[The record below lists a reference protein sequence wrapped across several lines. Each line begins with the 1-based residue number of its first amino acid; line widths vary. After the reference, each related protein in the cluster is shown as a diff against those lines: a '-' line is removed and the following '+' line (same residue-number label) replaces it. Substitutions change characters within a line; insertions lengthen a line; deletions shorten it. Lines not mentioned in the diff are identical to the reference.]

1 MSEIPLETPES
12 IGIVGPAQ
20 DSLTEGSPTGFS
32 ELDLALVDA
41 LQAAPRAPWTRI
53 GQALGVS
60 ATTAARRFERLRA
73 EGLAWVTA
81 YDAAKTATVAYVEV
95 RCRPRAFDRVS
106 AEVTALPWVF
116 SVDETAGDF
125 DLFLSVAAADL
136 PSLGRAVHGTIGGLR
151 GVRSTRT
158 RVGITLYG
166 EGRDWRM
173 RAMNPVERAGLGE
186 PRSARPRTY
195 STHLHERP
203 APQDQAIL
211 TALGGDGR
219 LGYAELGA
227 RTGMSEHTARRRLQ
241 RMIRDGDISLR
252 CDLAHPLA
260 GLSTMVIYRT
270 SVPHA
275 LLERTGNALAR
286 LEQVRMCVSVS
297 GPYNLLVLVW
307 LHGLGAVDPFE
318 ALLAERFPGLVVQ
331 DRTVALHTP
340 KRMGWLLD
348 EQGRATGRVP
358 LGPPGTGTG
367 RGAAASTATP

>member
-1 MSEIPLETPES
+1 MSEHPPDLPET
-12 IGIVGPAQ
+12 VGEGPSAPV
-20 DSLTEGSPTGFS
+20 SRAGGSPVGFS

-53 GQALGVS
+53 GRALGVD

-95 RCRPRAFDRVS
+95 RCRPRAFERVS
-106 AEVTALPWVF
+106 AAVTAMPWVF

-125 DLFLSVAAADL
+125 DLFLSVAAPGL
-136 PSLGRAVHGTIGGLR
+136 PSLGRAVHGGIGALR

-158 RVGITLYG
+158 RLGITLYG

-173 RAMNPVERAGLGE
+173 RAMNPAERAGLGA
-186 PRSARPRTY
+186 PGPTARPRTY
-195 STHLHERP
+195 STHLHDRP
-203 APQDQAIL
+203 APQDQALL
-211 TALGGDGR
+211 TALGADGR

-241 RMIRDGDISLR
+241 RMMRDGDISLR
-252 CDLAHPLA
+252 CDLAHPMA
-260 GLSTMVIYRT
+260 GLSTMVVYRT

-307 LHGLGAVDPFE
+307 LHGLDAVDPFE
-318 ALLAERFPGLVVQ
+318 ALLAERFPALEVR
-331 DRTVALHTP
+331 DRTVALHSP
-340 KRMGWLLD
+340 KRMSWLLD
-348 EQGRATGRVP
+348 EHGRATGRVP
-358 LGPPGTGTG
+358 LGLPEY
-367 RGAAASTATP
+367 

>member
-1 MSEIPLETPES
+1 MSVNRGELPENLAE
-12 IGIVGPAQ
+12 GPAAP
-20 DSLTEGSPTGFS
+20 DSRSADSATGFS
-32 ELDLALVDA
+32 ELDLALIDA

-53 GQALGVS
+53 GRALGVD

-73 EGLAWVTA
+73 GGLAWVTA

-106 AEVTALPWVF
+106 AAVTALPWVF
-116 SVDETAGDF
+116 GVDETAGDF
-125 DLFLSVAAADL
+125 DLFLSVAAPDL
-136 PSLGRAVHGTIGGLR
+136 PSLGRAVHGGIGGLR

-158 RVGITLYG
+158 RLGITLYG

-173 RAMNPVERAGLGE
+173 RAMNPAERAGLGGPPGPR
-186 PRSARPRTY
+186 PRSY
-195 STHLHERP
+195 STHLHDRP
-203 APQDQAIL
+203 GPQDQAL
-211 TALGGDGR
+211 LSALGGDGR

-260 GLSTMVIYRT
+260 GLSTMVVYRT

-275 LLERTGNALAR
+275 LLEQTGNALAR

-318 ALLAERFPGLVVQ
+318 ALLAERFPALEVR
-331 DRTVALHTP
+331 DRTVSLFSR

-348 EQGRATGRVP
+348 EQGRAEGRVP
-358 LGPPGTGTG
+358 LGLPE
-367 RGAAASTATP
+367 R

>member
-1 MSEIPLETPES
+1 MTVNPGEVPETLDEDLISP
-12 IGIVGPAQ
+12 
-20 DSLTEGSPTGFS
+20 DSRTPDSATGFT

-53 GQALGVS
+53 GRALGVD

-73 EGLAWVTA
+73 GGLAWVTA

-106 AEVTALPWVF
+106 AAVTALPWVF
-116 SVDETAGDF
+116 GVDETAGDF
-125 DLFLSVAAADL
+125 DLFLSVAAPDL
-136 PSLGRAVHGTIGGLR
+136 PSLGRAVHGGIGGLR

-158 RVGITLYG
+158 RLGITLYG

-173 RAMNPVERAGLGE
+173 RAMNPAERAGLGGPPGPH
-186 PRSARPRTY
+186 PRSY

-203 APQDQAIL
+203 GPQDQALIG
-211 TALGGDGR
+211 ALGGDGR

-260 GLSTMVIYRT
+260 GLSTMVVYRT

-275 LLERTGNALAR
+275 LLEQTGNALAR

-318 ALLAERFPGLVVQ
+318 ALLAERFPALEVR
-331 DRTVALHTP
+331 DRTVSLFSR

-348 EQGRATGRVP
+348 EQGRAEGRVP
-358 LGPPGTGTG
+358 LGLPEL
-367 RGAAASTATP
+367 

>member
-1 MSEIPLETPES
+1 MDVSPRESPET
-12 IGIVGPAQ
+12 VGSAPSTP
-20 DSLTEGSPTGFS
+20 DSRIEGTLTGFS
-32 ELDLALVDA
+32 EPDLALIDA

-53 GQALGVS
+53 GRALGVD

-73 EGLAWVTA
+73 GGLAWVTA

-106 AEVTALPWVF
+106 AAVTALPWVF

-125 DLFLSVAAADL
+125 DLFLSVAAPDL
-136 PSLGRAVHGTIGGLR
+136 PSLGRAVHGGIGGLR

-158 RVGITLYG
+158 RLGITLYG

-173 RAMNPVERAGLGE
+173 RAMNPAERAGLSE
-186 PRSARPRTY
+186 PRGPRARSY

-203 APQDQAIL
+203 VPQDQALL
-211 TALGGDGR
+211 TALGADGR

-241 RMIRDGDISLR
+241 RMIRDGDITLR

-260 GLSTMVIYRT
+260 GLSTMVVYRT

-275 LLERTGNALAR
+275 LLEQTGNALAR

-318 ALLAERFPGLVVQ
+318 ALLAERFPALEVQ
-331 DRTVALHTP
+331 DRTVALHSP

-348 EQGRATGRVP
+348 EQGRAAGRVP
-358 LGPPGTGTG
+358 LGLPEH
-367 RGAAASTATP
+367 

>member
-1 MSEIPLETPES
+1 MSVSPRELPENDTAAP
-12 IGIVGPAQ
+12 GAQ
-20 DSLTEGSPTGFS
+20 DSRTETSGASLSGGNPSGGSLAGFS
-32 ELDLALVDA
+32 EGDLALIDA

-53 GQALGVS
+53 GRALGVD

-73 EGLAWVTA
+73 GGLAWVTA

-95 RCRPRAFDRVS
+95 RCRPRAFGRVS
-106 AEVTALPWVF
+106 AAVTALPWVF

-125 DLFLSVAAADL
+125 DLFLSVAAPDL
-136 PSLGRAVHGTIGGLR
+136 PSLGRAVHGGIGGLR

-158 RVGITLYG
+158 RLGITLYG

-173 RAMNPVERAGLGE
+173 RAMNPAERAGLSDPSGPR
-186 PRSARPRTY
+186 PRSY

-203 APQDQAIL
+203 GAQDQAL
-211 TALGGDGR
+211 LGALGGDGR

-227 RTGMSEHTARRRLQ
+227 RTGLSEHTARRRLQ
-241 RMIRDGDISLR
+241 RMIRDGDITLR

-260 GLSTMVIYRT
+260 GLSTMVVYRT
-270 SVPHA
+270 SVPHT
-275 LLERTGNALAR
+275 LLEQTGNALAR

-318 ALLAERFPGLVVQ
+318 ALLAERFPALEVQ
-331 DRTVALHTP
+331 DRTVSLSSR

-358 LGPPGTGTG
+358 LGLPEY
-367 RGAAASTATP
+367 

>member
-1 MSEIPLETPES
+1 MSENPPELQECLQQS
-12 IGIVGPAQ
+12 LVLP
-20 DSLTEGSPTGFS
+20 DSRASEPPTGFS

-53 GQALGVS
+53 GKALGVD

-73 EGLAWVTA
+73 EGLAWITA

-106 AEVTALPWVF
+106 AAVTALPWVF

-125 DLFLSVAAADL
+125 DLFLSVAAPDL
-136 PSLGRAVHGTIGGLR
+136 PSLGRAVHRGIGGLR

-158 RVGITLYG
+158 RLGITLYG

-173 RAMNPVERAGLGE
+173 RAMNPAVRAGLNE
-186 PRSARPRTY
+186 QEAARPRTY
-195 STHLHERP
+195 STHLHQRP
-203 APQDQAIL
+203 APSDQALIA
-211 TALGGDGR
+211 ALGGDGR

-227 RTGMSEHTARRRLQ
+227 LTGMSEHSARRRLQ
-241 RMIRDGDISLR
+241 RLMRDGDITLR

-275 LLERTGNALAR
+275 LLEQTGNALAR
-286 LEQVRMCVSVS
+286 FEQVRMCVSVS

-307 LHGLGAVDPFE
+307 LHGLDAVDPFE
-318 ALLAERFPGLVVQ
+318 ALLADRFPALEVQ
-331 DRTVALHTP
+331 DRTVSLHSP
-340 KRMGWLLD
+340 KRMAWLLD
-348 EQGRATGRVP
+348 EHGRATGRVP
-358 LGPPGTGTG
+358 LGLP
-367 RGAAASTATP
+367 SY

>member
-1 MSEIPLETPES
+1 MNESPFELPES
-12 IGIVGPAQ
+12 SEGSVSGP
-20 DSLTEGSPTGFS
+20 DSVTEGAVAGFS
-32 ELDLALVDA
+32 ELDLALIDA

-53 GQALGVS
+53 GRALGVN

-106 AEVTALPWVF
+106 AAVTALPWVF

-125 DLFLSVAAADL
+125 DLFLSVAAPDL
-136 PSLGRAVHGTIGGLR
+136 PSLGRAVHRGIGGLR

-158 RVGITLYG
+158 RLGITLYG

-173 RAMNPVERAGLGE
+173 RAMNPAERAGLGGA
-186 PRSARPRTY
+186 SAARPRTY

-203 APQDQAIL
+203 SPQDQALL
-211 TALGGDGR
+211 TALGADGR
-219 LGYAELGA
+219 LGYGELGA
-227 RTGMSEHTARRRLQ
+227 LTGMSEHTARRRLQ
-241 RMIRDGDISLR
+241 RMIRDGDITLR
-252 CDLAHPLA
+252 CDLAHPMA
-260 GLSTMVIYRT
+260 GLSTMVVYRT

-275 LLERTGNALAR
+275 LLEQTGNALAR

-318 ALLAERFPGLVVQ
+318 ALLAERFPALEVR
-331 DRTVALHTP
+331 DRTVALHSP
-340 KRMGWLLD
+340 KRMSWLLD
-348 EQGRATGRVP
+348 EHGRATGRVP
-358 LGPPGTGTG
+358 LGLPEH
-367 RGAAASTATP
+367 

>member
-1 MSEIPLETPES
+1 MSESPSGLPES
-12 IGIVGPAQ
+12 VSESTSEP
-20 DSLTEGSPTGFS
+20 DSGTEGALAGFS
-32 ELDLALVDA
+32 ELDLALIDA

-53 GQALGVS
+53 GQALGVN

-106 AEVTALPWVF
+106 AAVTALPWVF

-125 DLFLSVAAADL
+125 DLFLSVAAPDL
-136 PSLGRAVHGTIGGLR
+136 PSLGRAVHRGIGGLR

-158 RVGITLYG
+158 RLGITLYG

-173 RAMNPVERAGLGE
+173 RAMNPAERAGLGGA
-186 PRSARPRTY
+186 PTGRPRTY

-203 APQDQAIL
+203 SPQDQALL
-211 TALGGDGR
+211 TALGADGR
-219 LGYAELGA
+219 LGYGELGVL
-227 RTGMSEHTARRRLQ
+227 TGMSEHTARRRLQ
-241 RMIRDGDISLR
+241 RMIRDGDITLR
-252 CDLAHPLA
+252 CDLAHPMA
-260 GLSTMVIYRT
+260 GLSTMVVYRT

-275 LLERTGNALAR
+275 LLEQTGNALAR

-318 ALLAERFPGLVVQ
+318 ALLAERFPALEVR
-331 DRTVALHTP
+331 DRTVALHSP
-340 KRMGWLLD
+340 KRMSWLLD
-348 EQGRATGRVP
+348 EHGRATGRVP
-358 LGPPGTGTG
+358 LGLPEH
-367 RGAAASTATP
+367 

>member
-1 MSEIPLETPES
+1 MSESPFELPES
-12 IGIVGPAQ
+12 ITGSASGP
-20 DSLTEGSPTGFS
+20 DSGTEGAVAGFS
-32 ELDLALVDA
+32 ELDLALIDA

-53 GQALGVS
+53 GQALGVN

-106 AEVTALPWVF
+106 AAVTALPWVF

-125 DLFLSVAAADL
+125 DLFLSVAAPDL
-136 PSLGRAVHGTIGGLR
+136 PSLGRAVHRGIGGLR

-158 RVGITLYG
+158 RLGITLYG

-173 RAMNPVERAGLGE
+173 RAMNPAERAGLGGAAT
-186 PRSARPRTY
+186 ARPRTY

-203 APQDQAIL
+203 SPQDQALL
-211 TALGGDGR
+211 TALGADGR
-219 LGYAELGA
+219 LGYGELGA
-227 RTGMSEHTARRRLQ
+227 LTGMSEHTARRRLQ
-241 RMIRDGDISLR
+241 RMIRDGDITLR
-252 CDLAHPLA
+252 CDLAHPMA
-260 GLSTMVIYRT
+260 GLSTMVVYRT

-275 LLERTGNALAR
+275 LLEQTGNALAR

-318 ALLAERFPGLVVQ
+318 ALLAERFPALEVR
-331 DRTVALHTP
+331 DRTVALHSP
-340 KRMGWLLD
+340 KRMSWLLD
-348 EQGRATGRVP
+348 EHGRATGRVP
-358 LGPPGTGTG
+358 LGLPEH
-367 RGAAASTATP
+367 

>member
-1 MSEIPLETPES
+1 MSESPSELPES
-12 IGIVGPAQ
+12 ISESTNGP
-20 DSLTEGSPTGFS
+20 DSGTEDALSGFS
-32 ELDLALVDA
+32 ELDLALIDA

-53 GQALGVS
+53 GQALGVN

-106 AEVTALPWVF
+106 AAVRALPWVF

-125 DLFLSVAAADL
+125 DLFLSVAAPDL
-136 PSLGRAVHGTIGGLR
+136 PSLGRAVHRGIGGLR

-158 RVGITLYG
+158 RLGITLYG

-173 RAMNPVERAGLGE
+173 RAMNPAERAGLGGA
-186 PRSARPRTY
+186 PTARPRTY

-203 APQDQAIL
+203 SPQDQAL
-211 TALGGDGR
+211 LSALGADGR
-219 LGYAELGA
+219 LGYGELGA
-227 RTGMSEHTARRRLQ
+227 LTGMSEHTARRRLQ
-241 RMIRDGDISLR
+241 RMIRDGDITLR
-252 CDLAHPLA
+252 CDLAHPMA
-260 GLSTMVIYRT
+260 GLSTMVVYRT

-275 LLERTGNALAR
+275 LLEQTGNALAR

-318 ALLAERFPGLVVQ
+318 ALLAERFPALEVR
-331 DRTVALHTP
+331 DRTVALHSP
-340 KRMGWLLD
+340 KRMSWLLD
-348 EQGRATGRVP
+348 EHGRATGRVP
-358 LGPPGTGTG
+358 LGLPEH
-367 RGAAASTATP
+367 

>member
-1 MSEIPLETPES
+1 MNESPFELPES
-12 IGIVGPAQ
+12 SGESVSGP
-20 DSLTEGSPTGFS
+20 DSVTEGAVAGFS
-32 ELDLALVDA
+32 ELDLALIDA

-53 GQALGVS
+53 GRALGVN

-106 AEVTALPWVF
+106 AAVTALPWVF

-125 DLFLSVAAADL
+125 DLFLSVAAPDL
-136 PSLGRAVHGTIGGLR
+136 PSLGRAVHRGIGGLR

-158 RVGITLYG
+158 RLGITLYG

-173 RAMNPVERAGLGE
+173 RAMNPAERAGLGGA
-186 PRSARPRTY
+186 SAARPRTY

-203 APQDQAIL
+203 SPQDQALL
-211 TALGGDGR
+211 TALGADGR
-219 LGYAELGA
+219 LGYGELGA
-227 RTGMSEHTARRRLQ
+227 LTGMSEHTARRRLQ
-241 RMIRDGDISLR
+241 RMIRDGDITLR
-252 CDLAHPLA
+252 CDLAHPMA
-260 GLSTMVIYRT
+260 GLSTMVVYRT

-275 LLERTGNALAR
+275 LLEQTGNALAR

-318 ALLAERFPGLVVQ
+318 ALLAERFPALEVR
-331 DRTVALHTP
+331 DRTVALHSP
-340 KRMGWLLD
+340 KRMSWLLD
-348 EQGRATGRVP
+348 EHGRATGRVP
-358 LGPPGTGTG
+358 LGLPEH
-367 RGAAASTATP
+367 

>member
-1 MSEIPLETPES
+1 MSESPFELPES
-12 IGIVGPAQ
+12 ITGSVSGP
-20 DSLTEGSPTGFS
+20 DSGTEGAVAGFS
-32 ELDLALVDA
+32 ELDLALIDA

-53 GQALGVS
+53 GQALGVN

-106 AEVTALPWVF
+106 AAVTALPWVF

-125 DLFLSVAAADL
+125 DLFLSVAAPDL
-136 PSLGRAVHGTIGGLR
+136 PSLGRAVHRGIGGLR

-158 RVGITLYG
+158 RLGITLYG

-173 RAMNPVERAGLGE
+173 RAMNPAERAGLGGAAT
-186 PRSARPRTY
+186 ARPRTY

-203 APQDQAIL
+203 SPQDQALL
-211 TALGGDGR
+211 TALGADGR
-219 LGYAELGA
+219 LGYGELGA
-227 RTGMSEHTARRRLQ
+227 LTGMSEHTARRRLQ
-241 RMIRDGDISLR
+241 RMIRDGDITLR
-252 CDLAHPLA
+252 CDLAHPMA
-260 GLSTMVIYRT
+260 GLSTMVVYRT

-275 LLERTGNALAR
+275 LLEQTGNALAR

-318 ALLAERFPGLVVQ
+318 ALLAERFPALEVR
-331 DRTVALHTP
+331 DRTVALHSP
-340 KRMGWLLD
+340 KRMSWLLD
-348 EQGRATGRVP
+348 EHGRATGRVP
-358 LGPPGTGTG
+358 LGLPEH
-367 RGAAASTATP
+367 

>member
-1 MSEIPLETPES
+1 MSEIPSESPES
-12 IGIVGPAQ
+12 IRGGLSGP
-20 DSLTEGSPTGFS
+20 DSGTASAVVGFS
-32 ELDLALVDA
+32 ELDLALIDA

-53 GQALGVS
+53 GQALGVN

-106 AEVTALPWVF
+106 AAVTALPWVF

-125 DLFLSVAAADL
+125 DLFLSVAAPDL
-136 PSLGRAVHGTIGGLR
+136 PSLGRAVHRGIGGLR

-158 RVGITLYG
+158 RLGITLYG

-173 RAMNPVERAGLGE
+173 RAMNPAERAGLGGA
-186 PRSARPRTY
+186 PTVRPRTY

-203 APQDQAIL
+203 SPQDQALL
-211 TALGGDGR
+211 TALGADGR
-219 LGYAELGA
+219 LGYGELGA
-227 RTGMSEHTARRRLQ
+227 LTGMSEHTARRRLQ
-241 RMIRDGDISLR
+241 RMIREGDITLR
-252 CDLAHPLA
+252 CDLAHPMA
-260 GLSTMVIYRT
+260 GLSTMVVYRT

-275 LLERTGNALAR
+275 LLEQTGNALAR

-318 ALLAERFPGLVVQ
+318 ALLAERFPALEVR
-331 DRTVALHTP
+331 DRTVALHSP
-340 KRMGWLLD
+340 KRMSWLLD
-348 EQGRATGRVP
+348 EHGRATGRVP
-358 LGPPGTGTG
+358 LGLPGH
-367 RGAAASTATP
+367 